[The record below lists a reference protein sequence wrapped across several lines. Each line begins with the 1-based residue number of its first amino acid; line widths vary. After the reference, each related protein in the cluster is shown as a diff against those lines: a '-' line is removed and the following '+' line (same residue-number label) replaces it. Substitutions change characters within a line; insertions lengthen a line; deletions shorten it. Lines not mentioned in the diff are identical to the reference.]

1 MKLNEKIVSSKKIF
15 RGDLFTI
22 STLFVTLP
30 DGRRTTREVAERRP
44 SVSIVAVDQ
53 NNSAILLREYR
64 AGIKRTV
71 WRLPGGM
78 VDGHRTPL
86 NTARHEL
93 RQEAGCQAKR
103 WLKLFEK
110 SGGGSWH
117 WPRHFYLARGLAR
130 QPLPPDSD
138 ERFEIIKIPMIRA
151 SRLVMKNQFESS
163 DDGLAILEACKII
176 YPRRRLI

>member
-1 MKLNEKIVSSKKIF
+1 MKLTEKIVSSKVIF

-30 DGRRTTREVAERRP
+30 DGRRVTREVAARRP

-53 NNSAILLREYR
+53 TNSVILLREFR
-64 AGIKRTV
+64 GGIKRTV

-93 RQEAGCQAKR
+93 RQEAGYRATR
-103 WLKLFEK
+103 WFKLFEK

-117 WPRHFYLARGLAR
+117 WPRYFYLARGLTR
-130 QPLPPDSD
+130 QPLPPDLD
-138 ERFEIIKIPMIRA
+138 ERFEIKRMPLIRA
-151 SRLVMKNQFESS
+151 LRLVIKNQFESS

-176 YPRRRLI
+176 YPRRRLL